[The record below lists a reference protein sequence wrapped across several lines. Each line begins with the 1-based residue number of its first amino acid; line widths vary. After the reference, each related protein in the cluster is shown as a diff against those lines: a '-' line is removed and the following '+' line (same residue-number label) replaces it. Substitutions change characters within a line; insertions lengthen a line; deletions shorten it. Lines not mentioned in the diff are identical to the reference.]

1 MRLSALKKEYEK
13 FKDTLVDNIQSVFAS
28 IPDGAYSSPVR
39 QSKILIND
47 DRSKTKEN
55 SDILNMLTS
64 LGKETRSSTAKLVE
78 QLKASQREHE
88 KLNSEYSTTIN
99 KCNTTQFEF
108 NQNIFRLE
116 EEISELLAEKQNIQN
131 KYEEEV
137 FLLEGR
143 IREKESVISDLSQ
156 QIEELDF
163 TYKNTRAE
171 LDAFRDDSVKK
182 DINRNKLI
190 GELREQIEYHINEI
204 NLFESNLERNQ
215 EDLDAAHAELDD
227 KIDRLNKVDKELF
240 EARES
245 LQVLQEE
252 NGALRR

>member
-1 MRLSALKKEYEK
+1 M
-13 FKDTLVDNIQSVFAS
+13 
-28 IPDGAYSSPVR
+28 
-39 QSKILIND
+39 
-47 DRSKTKEN
+47 
-55 SDILNMLTS
+55 
-64 LGKETRSSTAKLVE
+64 
-78 QLKASQREHE
+78 
-88 KLNSEYSTTIN
+88 
-99 KCNTTQFEF
+99 
-108 NQNIFRLE
+108 E